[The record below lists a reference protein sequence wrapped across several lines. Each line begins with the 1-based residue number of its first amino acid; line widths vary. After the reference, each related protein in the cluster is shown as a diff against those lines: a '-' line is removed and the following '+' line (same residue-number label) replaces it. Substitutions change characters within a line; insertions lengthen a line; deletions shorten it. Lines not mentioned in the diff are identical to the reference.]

1 MKKKLLSLVLAG
13 AMVASTSVS
22 AFATTTP
29 DKIVDKDGGT
39 ANVTING
46 SVYGNG
52 GEIPSGTISVSVPTA
67 LNFKVDK
74 TGRVEGSS
82 INITNNG
89 MEAVDISAVSFKDT
103 TPDQSITVMAPDQL
117 QGDSSATRDKVALWI
132 SGNAQN
138 QAYFK
143 SVSIG
148 GSDSGIIDNSG
159 ASQPSGTGIKVST
172 INPQQ
177 SDTLTLRGFAGT
189 RDLDESVKSG
199 VTDEFTLTLKI
210 SKVSQ

>member
-132 SGNAQN
+132 SGNEQN

-159 ASQPSGTGIKVST
+159 VSQPSGTGIKVST
-172 INPQQ
+172 INPKQ

-189 RDLDESVKSG
+189 RDLDESVESG